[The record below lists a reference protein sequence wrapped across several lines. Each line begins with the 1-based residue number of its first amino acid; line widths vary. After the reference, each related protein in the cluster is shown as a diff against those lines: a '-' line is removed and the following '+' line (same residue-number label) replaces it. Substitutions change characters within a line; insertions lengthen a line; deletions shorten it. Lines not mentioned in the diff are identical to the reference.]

1 MIKLEGI
8 TTSIAV
14 NNFFKKPLDK
24 HTFVCY
30 IILMK
35 DEKHYRLELS
45 ALGKKEATGRWGG
58 FDEANAFFSTDAKP
72 ATAEFIKATE
82 KAMDRTFEQQ
92 SRYWLDYTIGKLFV
106 QDGWEKVS
114 PMSPEW
120 EYRTPTTMSH
130 AVWKEV
136 KEIA

>member
-1 MIKLEGI
+1 
-8 TTSIAV
+8 
-14 NNFFKKPLDK
+14 
-24 HTFVCY
+24 
-30 IILMK
+30 MK
-35 DEKHYRLELS
+35 DVKKEEKYYRIELT
-45 ALGKKEATGRWGG
+45 ALGKRERGGRWGG

-72 ATAEFIKATE
+72 ATAEFIKAIE
-82 KAMDRTFEQQ
+82 KAMDKTFEQQ

-114 PMSPEW
+114 PMSPAW

-136 KEIA
+136 KETA

>member
-1 MIKLEGI
+1 MKNE
-8 TTSIAV
+8 
-14 NNFFKKPLDK
+14 KKN
-24 HTFVCY
+24 
-30 IILMK
+30 
-35 DEKHYRLELS
+35 EKYYRIELT
-45 ALGKKEATGRWGG
+45 ALGKKETTGWDG

-92 SRYWLDYTIGKLFV
+92 SRYWLDYAIGKLFV

-136 KEIA
+136 K

>member
-1 MIKLEGI
+1 MP
-8 TTSIAV
+8 TYFV
-14 NNFFKKPLDK
+14 NNFLKKPLDK
-24 HTFVCY
+24 PPFVWY

-45 ALGKKEATGRWGG
+45 ALGKKETTGWDG
-58 FDEANAFFSTDAKP
+58 FDEANSFFSTDAKP

-120 EYRTPTTMSH
+120 EYRTAASMSH

-136 KEIA
+136 GANV

>member
-1 MIKLEGI
+1 MTSCHHMHTIGRTKKL
-8 TTSIAV
+8 
-14 NNFFKKPLDK
+14 KKPLDRYP
-24 HTFVCY
+24 FVWY

-45 ALGKKEATGRWGG
+45 ALGKKEAIGRWGG

-72 ATAEFIKATE
+72 ATADFIKVME
-82 KAMDRTFEQQ
+82 KAMDRTVEQQ

-120 EYRTPTTMSH
+120 EYRTAATMSH

-136 KEIA
+136 

>member
-1 MIKLEGI
+1 MA
-8 TTSIAV
+8 SY
-14 NNFFKKPLDK
+14 KPKPKSKVGTPQPNTLR
-24 HTFVCY
+24 H
-30 IILMK
+30 MK
-35 DEKHYRLELS
+35 TETKTEEKYYRIELS
-45 ALGKKEATGRWGG
+45 ALGKKETTGWDG

-72 ATAEFIKATE
+72 ATAEFIKTME
-82 KAMDRTFEQQ
+82 KAMDRTVEQQ

-114 PMSPEW
+114 PMSPAW

>member
-1 MIKLEGI
+1 
-8 TTSIAV
+8 
-14 NNFFKKPLDK
+14 
-24 HTFVCY
+24 
-30 IILMK
+30 MK
-35 DEKHYRLELS
+35 TETKTEEKYYRIELT

-120 EYRTPTTMSH
+120 DYRTAASMSH
-130 AVWKEV
+130 AVWQEV
-136 KEIA
+136 KETA

>member
-1 MIKLEGI
+1 MKSVSVTLAAL
-8 TTSIAV
+8 TNLYAFTDWKTIAF
-14 NNFFKKPLDK
+14 N
-24 HTFVCY
+24 T
-30 IILMK
+30 M
-35 DEKHYRLELS
+35 EKHYRIEL
-45 ALGKKEATGRWGG
+45 AAYGKKEAVGRWGG

-82 KAMDRTFEQQ
+82 KAMDKTFEQQ

-120 EYRTPTTMSH
+120 EYRTPSTMSH

-136 KEIA
+136 K

>member
-1 MIKLEGI
+1 MA
-8 TTSIAV
+8 SY
-14 NNFFKKPLDK
+14 KPKPKSKVGTPQPNTLR
-24 HTFVCY
+24 H
-30 IILMK
+30 MK
-35 DEKHYRLELS
+35 TETKTEEKYYRIELT

-114 PMSPEW
+114 PMSPAW

-136 KEIA
+136 K

>member
-1 MIKLEGI
+1 MRYDEGLSDEEI
-8 TTSIAV
+8 ENYES
-14 NNFFKKPLDK
+14 K
-24 HTFVCY
+24 HDIEPTE
-30 IILMK
+30 
-35 DEKHYRLELS
+35 EKYYRIELS
-45 ALGKKEATGRWGG
+45 ALGKKETTGWGG

-72 ATAEFIKATE
+72 ATAEFIKAIE

-114 PMSPEW
+114 PMSPAW
-120 EYRTPTTMSH
+120 EYRTPATMSH

-136 KEIA
+136 E

>member
-1 MIKLEGI
+1 MASYKPKPKSKVGTPQPNTLRHMKNE
-8 TTSIAV
+8 
-14 NNFFKKPLDK
+14 KKN
-24 HTFVCY
+24 
-30 IILMK
+30 
-35 DEKHYRLELS
+35 EKHYRIELT
-45 ALGKKEATGRWGG
+45 ALGKKETTGWDG

-82 KAMDRTFEQQ
+82 KAIDRTFEQE
-92 SRYWLDYTIGKLFV
+92 SRWWLDYTIGKLFV

-136 KEIA
+136 